1 MKHLRRLASFRRLG
15 LLLLAM
21 MTATVAI
28 ACHATPDP
36 RHSHACRSIT
46 HVMGETCVPIEPQ
59 RVITLGVLG
68 HVLPLDVEPVGA
80 IEWGGEMGQFPD
92 YLQPHTEEIVY
103 LGQGG
108 QPNLERI
115 AQLKPD
121 LILGTEADRE
131 IYHHLSQIAP
141 TVLIAGRSTGAWKEQ
156 LYQVGVI
163 LGKTEQVD
171 RVLAEYQQRVE
182 WLQQQLGTDRL
193 ASLVISFVRV
203 DPSQLQIPQQQL
215 FASTIFQDVGL
226 SRPPSQNKDG
236 FYETV
241 SLEKLPEIDGDV
253 ILVMAGWQDG
263 DRSNPTQ
270 QLADHPLWLQ
280 LNAVQQGQVYVVPD
294 YWIAGDIIAAH
305 RVLDDL
311 HQYLLNTK
319 AERS

>member
-1 MKHLRRLASFRRLG
+1 MI
-15 LLLLAM
+15 
-21 MTATVAI
+21 TAAVAI
-28 ACHATPDP
+28 ACNVNPDIL
-36 RHSHACRSIT
+36 HSNACRSVT

-68 HVLPLDVEPVGA
+68 HVLPLGIEPVGA
-80 IEWGGEMGQFPD
+80 VEWGSEMGQFPD

-121 LILGTEADRE
+121 LILGTEADLK
-131 IYHHLSQIAP
+131 IYHHLAQIAP
-141 TVLIAGRSTGAWKEQ
+141 TVLVAGRSTGAWKEQ
-156 LYQVGVI
+156 LHQVGGI

-182 WLQQQLGTDRL
+182 WLQQQLDAEQL
-193 ASLVISFVRV
+193 SSLVVSFVRV
-203 DPSQLQIPQQQL
+203 DPSQLQLPQKQL
-215 FASTIFQDVGL
+215 FASTILRDVEL

-241 SLEKLPEIDGDV
+241 SFEKLPEIDGDV

-263 DRSNPTQ
+263 DRPNPTQ

-280 LNAVQQGQVYVVPD
+280 LNAVQRGQVYVVPD
-294 YWIAGDIIAAH
+294 YWIAGDSIAAH

-311 HQYLLNTK
+311 HQYLLDTE
-319 AERS
+319 AERN